1 MRTWSSMP
9 MPNTLPDLGR
19 RERQIMDIVIRR
31 GRATAAEVLADLP
44 DPPSYSSVRSMLR
57 LLEEKGHLRHEWD
70 GPRHAYRPT
79 GNPEQIRRSAARHLL
94 RTFFSNSMESAVAAM
109 LGAAERPPSDEE
121 LKRMSRMIT
130 EARRKR
136 GR

>member
-1 MRTWSSMP
+1 MSS
-9 MPNTLPDLGR
+9 TLSDLGR

-31 GRATAAEVLADLP
+31 GRASAAEVLGELP
-44 DPPSYSSVRSMLR
+44 DPPSYSSVRSMLK
-57 LLEEKGHLRHEWD
+57 LLEAKGHLVHEWD

-79 GNPEQIRRSAARHLL
+79 GSPEQLRRSAVRHLL

-109 LGAAERPPSDEE
+109 LGSGERPPSDDE
-121 LKRMSRMIT
+121 LKRLTRLIA

-136 GR
+136 GRS

>member
-1 MRTWSSMP
+1 MP
-9 MPNTLPDLGR
+9 SLLSELGR

-57 LLEEKGHLRHEWD
+57 LLEEKGHLRHEWE

-79 GNPEQIRRSAARHLL
+79 ANPDHIRRSAARHLL

-109 LGAAERPPSDEE
+109 LGAADHPPSEEE
-121 LKRMSRMIT
+121 LKRLAKLIA

-136 GR
+136 GRS